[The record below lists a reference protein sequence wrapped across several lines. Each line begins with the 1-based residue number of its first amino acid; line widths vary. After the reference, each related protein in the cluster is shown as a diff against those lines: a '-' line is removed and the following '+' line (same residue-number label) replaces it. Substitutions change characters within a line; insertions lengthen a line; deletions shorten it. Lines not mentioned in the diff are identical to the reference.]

1 MSLTLESVL
10 KQIDTRIDE
19 YKRARALL
27 SYEGEP
33 THTLKLV
40 SAHREVKPKRKIS
53 KKGREAI
60 AEGQRLR
67 WLRHKRAQ
75 RKDTKTQK
83 HMNKVDD
90 LAASGKI
97 RYGRD

>member
-60 AEGQRLR
+60 AEGQRKRWAKKKRKAKAKAKEARLR
-67 WLRHKRAQ
+67 REF
-75 RKDTKTQK
+75 D
-83 HMNKVDD
+83 NGPY
-90 LAASGKI
+90 AAHG
-97 RYGRD
+97 